1 MFLRAGWKAG
11 LSNFWGLLFF
21 WETGGSGQAGRAV
34 ETCTGGEGAASW
46 VSALPTGTGRGERSL
61 NSSRCFLEKC
71 KGAGAAGWE
80 KCLPDGRLSK
90 HLIIIY

>member
-34 ETCTGGEGAASW
+34 ETCTGEEGAASW

-61 NSSRCFLEKC
+61 NSSRCFLEKRREQELL
-71 KGAGAAGWE
+71 AGRNAYQMAG
-80 KCLPDGRLSK
+80 SANT
-90 HLIIIY
+90 